1 VVFADPEDDEDG
13 EPGGTRHQETSSPS
27 VIIGK
32 RLMTVRLRY
41 ALLLAIAAV
50 PLLDVGEIKP
60 APLGVAIVLFAVHA
74 LLSLVTRSFERFWPR
89 DVLSAAL
96 WLGCFVV
103 AGVFVVTL
111 LALDVAP
118 PMTPDGHRVMAIGQV
133 MVGIVVGG
141 ALGTGVAVFGSLRS
155 RARDR
160 RRERLVLHLFGALL
174 VVAVVVHRA

>member
-1 VVFADPEDDEDG
+1 MA
-13 EPGGTRHQETSSPS
+13 
-27 VIIGK
+27 
-32 RLMTVRLRY
+32 VRVRY
-41 ALLLAIAAV
+41 ALLLVIAAV
-50 PLLDVGEIKP
+50 PLLDVREIKP
-60 APLGVAIVLFAVHA
+60 APLAVAIVLFAVHG

-103 AGVFVVTL
+103 AGIFVVTL
-111 LALDVAP
+111 LALRLKP
-118 PMTPDGHRVMAIGQV
+118 PVLPDGHRVMAIGQM

-155 RARDR
+155 RTRDR

-174 VVAVVVHRA
+174 VAAVVVHR

>member
-1 VVFADPEDDEDG
+1 MA
-13 EPGGTRHQETSSPS
+13 
-27 VIIGK
+27 
-32 RLMTVRLRY
+32 VRVRY
-41 ALLLAIAAV
+41 ALLLVIAAV
-50 PLLDVGEIKP
+50 PLLDVREIKP
-60 APLGVAIVLFAVHA
+60 APLAVAIVLFAVHG
-74 LLSLVTRSFERFWPR
+74 LLSLFTRPFERFWPR

-111 LALDVAP
+111 LALHVAP
-118 PMTPDGHRVMAIGQV
+118 PVTPDGHHVMAIGQV
-133 MVGIVVGG
+133 MVGLVVGG
-141 ALGTGVAVFGSLRS
+141 ALGAGVAVFGSLRS